1 MHGGLFLTINQP
13 SSQIPYF
20 YRKPHG
26 MLTKDTDKK
35 LFLLDAYALI
45 FRAYYAFAKNPRINS
60 KGFNTSAVFGFT
72 NALLDVIKNEQPTHL
87 AVCFD
92 PPEPPGRT
100 KTFEGYKANRDAT
113 PEDIKL
119 SVPFIMQLLQG
130 MNIPIYMESGYEAD
144 DVVGTLAKQAEKEG
158 FTTYMM
164 TPDKDFG
171 QLVSEN
177 IFMFKPA
184 RMGNSAEVWGIPEI
198 LEKFGLTRVEQV
210 IDTLG
215 LMGDAVDNIPGVPGV
230 GPKKAQQLIEQFDS
244 VEGIYQN
251 LDQLKGKLKEN
262 LENNKEQAF
271 MSKLLATIILD
282 VPCTFNAEDC
292 KMSEPN
298 KEELRELF
306 NELEFRRM
314 AERILGDAP
323 VVQAIKPDSEQF
335 SLFGGGAEEKAEPSF
350 ATLDTTDH
358 DYQLVEGQEAI
369 DQLIAD
375 LQKQNVICFDTE
387 TSQLNPLLAE
397 LVGLSF
403 SYEKGKGFW
412 VPAPKDR
419 AEATDF
425 VAQFAPV
432 LTNPN
437 IVKVAQN
444 LKYDF
449 HILMNYGLEVKAPW
463 HDTMINHYIQE
474 PDSNRRSMDILAENL
489 LDYQPVS
496 ITKLIGKKGKNQKSM
511 ADLDPASI
519 TDYAAEDADITL
531 QLFHKL
537 TPDLEKANGTKVFE
551 EVDMPLVPVLARMER
566 EGINLDTDFLN
577 QYSQDLGKELV
588 GIEQEIYD
596 HAGSEFKISSPKQ
609 VGEVLFDRLK
619 VIEKPKKTKTGQYA
633 TNEEVLRQLAGKH
646 PIIDKILE
654 FREVAKLKS
663 TYVDSLPK
671 LVNPNTKH
679 IHTSFNQVVAA
690 TGRLSSDNPNLQ
702 NIPVRSERGKK
713 IRAAFIPRNEEYT
726 LLAADYSQVELRII
740 AALSGDEGM
749 ISAFQNGQDIHA
761 STAAKVYDLPIE
773 EVTRELRSNA
783 KTVNFGIIYGISAFG
798 LSQRIDISRKEA
810 KNIIDSYFEK
820 FPGIKTYMD
829 KSIENAREHGYVET
843 ILGRRRYLRD
853 IHSANATVRG
863 FAERNAINSPIQGS
877 AADIIKLAMIDVD
890 QKLREG
896 NWKSKMLL
904 QVHDELVFDAHKD
917 EVDKLTTLVKSSME
931 NAYKMEVPLEV
942 DANTGSNWLEAH

>member
-1 MHGGLFLTINQP
+1 MFLTINLT

-113 PEDIKL
+113 PEDIKH

-158 FTTYMM
+158 FSTYMM

-244 VEGIYQN
+244 VEGIYEN
-251 LDQLKGKLKEN
+251 LDKLKGKLKEN

-350 ATLDTTDH
+350 ATIETTDH

-375 LQKQNVICFDTE
+375 LQKQKVICFDTE

-419 AEATDF
+419 TEAQAL

-437 IVKVAQN
+437 IIKVAQN

-577 QYSQDLGKELV
+577 QYSQDLGKELI

-917 EVDKLTTLVKSSME
+917 EVDKLTALVKSSME

>member
-1 MHGGLFLTINQP
+1 
-13 SSQIPYF
+13 
-20 YRKPHG
+20 

-113 PEDIKL
+113 PEDIKH

-158 FTTYMM
+158 FSTYMM

-244 VEGIYQN
+244 VEGIYEN
-251 LDQLKGKLKEN
+251 LDKLKGKLKEN

-350 ATLDTTDH
+350 ATIETTDH

-375 LQKQNVICFDTE
+375 LQKQKVICFDTE

-419 AEATDF
+419 TEAQAL

-437 IVKVAQN
+437 IIKVAQN

-577 QYSQDLGKELV
+577 QYSQDLGKELI

-917 EVDKLTTLVKSSME
+917 EVDKLTALVKSSME